1 VEYRINYKKYLLIV
15 GSVLTLVLLALAWMI
30 YDKSIYKPPPMDQTA
45 TEGSP
50 AFSQTEKAEL
60 GYSPLTIMPGL
71 SMYLAGKPKEKDDSI
86 ELYLSNP
93 KHNSVWTLCEIFDS
107 NGEKVAESG
116 LIKQGF
122 FIRDIKKIKEIPED
136 RKISIKIFCFE
147 PYTYY
152 SAAQTI
158 TFECC
163 VVK

>member
-1 VEYRINYKKYLLIV
+1 MEYRINYKKYFLIA
-15 GSVLTLVLLALAWMI
+15 GCALVVFLLALAWMI

-50 AFSQTEKAEL
+50 TFSQNEKNEL
-60 GYSPLTIMPGL
+60 GYSPITITPGL
-71 SMYLAGKPKEKDDSI
+71 SIYLAGKPKETADSI
-86 ELYLSNP
+86 ELYLYNP
-93 KHNSVWTLCEIFDS
+93 KHNSVWTLCKIFDS
-107 NGEKVAESG
+107 NGEKIAESG
-116 LIKQGF
+116 VIKQGF
-122 FIRDIKKIKEIPED
+122 FIKDIKKIKEIPED
-136 RKISIKIFCFE
+136 QNISIKIFCFE